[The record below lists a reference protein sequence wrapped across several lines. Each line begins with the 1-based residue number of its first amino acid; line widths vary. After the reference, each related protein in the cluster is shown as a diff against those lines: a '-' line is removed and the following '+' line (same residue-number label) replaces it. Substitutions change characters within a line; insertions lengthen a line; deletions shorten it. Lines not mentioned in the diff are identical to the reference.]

1 MPARPLPLAAVAALT
16 LIGATVPAL
25 ADEPGQG
32 ACSALS
38 IGGNPTEHAFGLPG
52 GGRAAVRDPYGGL
65 IFRNRLFVSFA
76 VRTPES
82 GARARFI
89 DHVEWLLD
97 GDASTFG
104 RNRGGAYALQVLS
117 TRFPAGAHQ
126 LTAHVVMRDGATV
139 DKTITVSATDCQPVS
154 FFGDIHVNKGRR
166 AAATLAVGSGGP
178 DLRSVSFTA
187 LRALRASIP
196 ARTRGRSVGE
206 L

>member
-1 MPARPLPLAAVAALT
+1 MAMRSRLLPLAALAAL
-16 LIGATVPAL
+16 LLATTPAL

-38 IGGNPTEHAFGLPG
+38 ISGSPTEHAFALPG
-52 GGRAAVRDPYGGL
+52 DRRALLRDPYGGL

-82 GARARFI
+82 GERARLI

-126 LTAHVVMRDGATV
+126 LTAHVVLRDGSTV
-139 DKTITVSATDCQPVS
+139 DKTITVS
-154 FFGDIHVNKGRR
+154 
-166 AAATLAVGSGGP
+166 
-178 DLRSVSFTA
+178 
-187 LRALRASIP
+187 
-196 ARTRGRSVGE
+196 
-206 L
+206 